1 MNNLQKNANNYINY
15 LEFMEVKMGRREF
28 YQEEKIKRY
37 VYVFSITLILSIV
50 VFLTIFVMYNKKM
63 KNEANM
69 ALENLGTIEDI
80 VSNDNFAE
88 TSMSSDLT
96 VKKASSVKE
105 NKVNTNVNIT
115 SKNTNKIDKTPVESK
130 VTNTTVTNVVESS
143 SIEESVKE
151 ELKFE
156 SPVSGEIIK
165 DFAMDNLIYSNTL
178 EEWTTHLGI
187 DIKADKT
194 SIVTASEKGVVES
207 IKNDPRFGLTIT
219 ISHDD
224 GFKTIYSN
232 LLTAEFVT
240 ENEEVEKGQT
250 IGTIGE
256 TASFEISDE
265 PHLHFEMY
273 KDEEPVNPTIYLK

>member
-1 MNNLQKNANNYINY
+1 
-15 LEFMEVKMGRREF
+15 MGRRDF
-28 YQEEKIKRY
+28 YQEEKIKKY
-37 VYVFSITLILSIV
+37 VYVFSITLVLSIV

-63 KNEANM
+63 KKEANM

-80 VSNDNFAE
+80 VSNDNLTEA

-96 VKKASSVKE
+96 AKEASSKKE
-105 NKVNTNVNIT
+105 NNVETKI
-115 SKNTNKIDKTPVESK
+115 SKNEVKSAKVSKTPVES
-130 VTNTTVTNVVESS
+130 TVTNSVTNITAENKANSIVENT
-143 SIEESVKE
+143 IITENTEESFVVE

-156 SPVSGEIIK
+156 APVSGDIIK

-178 EEWTTHLGI
+178 EEWTTHSGI
-187 DIKADKT
+187 DIKAEKT
-194 SIVTASEKGVVES
+194 SIVVAAEKGVVES
-207 IKNDPRFGLTIT
+207 IKNDPRYGLTIT
-219 ISHDD
+219 ISHAN

-232 LLTAEFVT
+232 LLTTEFVT

-256 TASFEISDE
+256 TASFEVADE

-273 KDEEPVNPTIYLK
+273 KDGESVNPTIYLK